1 MQAIQKNHAEQFLQ
15 TKRIPLPSASRYE
28 IDFYG
33 FVYRNGKKLKLRRHG
48 ANWFAYIYDDKGKA
62 HSFDSEK
69 LARTL
74 FNGDEEVLTRDLIEE
89 SFKVRTVPEFPRYVV
104 TAYGAVYCIDPPKR
118 GRNAGSCYLVS
129 EILKNKNKSYVTL
142 YKADGTCRKKQVAWV
157 VKSAWED

>member
-15 TKRIPLPSASRYE
+15 TKRIPIPYASQYE

-33 FVYRNGKKLKLRRHG
+33 FVYRNDKKLKLRRQG

-62 HSFDSEK
+62 HFFDSEK
-69 LARTL
+69 LALTL
-74 FNGDEEVLTRDLIEE
+74 FNGDGEVLTRDLIEE

-104 TAYGAVYCIDPPKR
+104 TAYGAIYCIDPPKR

-129 EILKNKNKSYVTL
+129 ETLKRGKPYVTL
-142 YKADGTCRKKQVAWV
+142 YKADGTNRRKQVAWV